1 LAQKCPHTGCQ
12 EAKLLHL
19 HLKTC
24 NAGANGECPMQYHG
38 CDQSRKLLAHYRRC
52 RSLRARQHANGSNST
67 SRQQRRDPANA
78 VANTSPNSAHHCLV
92 CSLMAR
98 QARTELERTK
108 VTTSSAYATQTST
121 SGVAAASIKPNHYKK
136 KGSAAATTRKVSYVL
151 SAVEAEALTSTSR
164 RGKSPS
170 MMPPPPP
177 RSNGTAGNFSAEGSP
192 LDALSRLYATAKHL
206 EQSNDDECD
215 DPAIVAPTPHR
226 RERAA
231 SDAEVL
237 RGHRRSLSYNATD
250 GVGGWISNSSLDDD
264 VAQGRRGR
272 SASCG
277 TAPVCHRTTSSPPTC
292 DTIMEED
299 CLFSA

>member
-1 LAQKCPHTGCQ
+1 ML
-12 EAKLLHL
+12 
-19 HLKTC
+19 
-24 NAGANGECPMQYHG
+24 YHG

-52 RSLRARQHANGSNST
+52 RSLRARQHANGSNNT
-67 SRQQRRDPANA
+67 RQRRDPANA
-78 VANTSPNSAHHCLV
+78 VANASGSNSAHHCLV

-98 QARTELERTK
+98 QARTVLERTK
-108 VTTSSAYATQTST
+108 VTTSSAYATQAST
-121 SGVAAASIKPNHYKK
+121 NGVAAASIKSNHYMK

-151 SAVEAEALTSTSR
+151 SAVEAEALTSTSQ
-164 RGKSPS
+164 RGKSPPLAAS

-177 RSNGTAGNFSAEGSP
+177 RSNGITGSLAAEGSP
-192 LDALSRLYATAKHL
+192 LDALARLYATAKHL

-215 DPAIVAPTPHR
+215 DPAIIAPTPHR

-237 RGHRRSLSYNATD
+237 RGHRRSLSHNVGD
-250 GVGGWISNSSLDDD
+250 SGGWVGSRSLEDD

-277 TAPVCHRTTSSPPTC
+277 TAPLCVRTTSSPPTC
-292 DTIMEED
+292 DTIMEEE
-299 CLFSA
+299 CLFPA